1 LRVITTGETG
11 DNKFQCFLLSL
22 IENPLKINTMKKIE
36 LTPKLYV
43 VIVMIVT
50 GAMMRLIPHWPNFIP
65 IAAIALFGGTFV
77 KRKDLAFLIP
87 VAAMLLSDLV
97 VGFHSTILPV
107 YLSFIAIVALG
118 LVLQRRLTFVNTLS
132 ASLAASVLFYL
143 VTNFASWT
151 SGLMPY
157 PVNASGLMQSYI
169 AGLPFL
175 FNGVLG
181 DLFYTSVLFG
191 AAYLVT
197 NHQTVYVK

>member
-1 LRVITTGETG
+1 MR
-11 DNKFQCFLLSL
+11 
-22 IENPLKINTMKKIE
+22 KIE

-50 GAMMRLIPHWPNFIP
+50 GAMMRLIPHWPNFTP

-87 VAAMLLSDLV
+87 VAAMLLSDLIL
-97 VGFHSTILPV
+97 GFHSTMLPV
-107 YLSFIAIVALG
+107 YLSFIAIVAFG
-118 LVLQRRLTFVNTLS
+118 LVLQRRLTVVNTLL
-132 ASLAASVLFYL
+132 ASLAASFFFYL

-157 PVNASGLMQSYI
+157 PMNASGLMQSYI

-197 NHQTVYVK
+197 SRQAVLVK